1 MATSILAI
9 PQKLRQ
15 FYEIKEFNKFIEEY
29 AKLKMYNS
37 SNVLNSITGT
47 GGFGGSATSASAS
60 FGGSATS
67 ASASSVPW
75 LDAET
80 VLNKVKGICERL
92 AGQVRDHCIKAITV
106 PTYSYT
112 DLYHYSHVILGL
124 YDANTY
130 YECLESSYASQLRN
144 LMSEVQQ
151 LLEKYYTEIERVSGQ
166 AQQLEQKRSQQPDI
180 TIKDLYKQIGGT
192 FLTSHVSL
200 DALSVV
206 VSQSF
211 DSCLLEPHQLSSEGA
226 VAGGG
231 GRGRAGGRPSFIDF
245 MDEIEDSNNKQ
256 ASIAISQHRNSIK
269 RSSVLVEENSVFE
282 PSHHLR
288 SSDLFA
294 AAPSQIGSV
303 LGSTYGDKV
312 TQQQGIQEQGKSH
325 HLIGYDKGIFKRFE
339 GRWNVV
345 QEADFDNFQM
355 CSNKGFM
362 QSPRGQRRGAQG
374 GAVIRDTTVEVFYYL
389 RSVLVQRLMDLLSKW
404 VPCLIRYTSRAY
416 ILINVCMLDYF
427 DV

>member
-37 SNVLNSITGT
+37 SNILNSITGT
-47 GGFGGSATSASAS
+47 GGFGGSTSASL
-60 FGGSATS
+60 GGSATS

-80 VLNKVKGICERL
+80 VFNKVKGICERL

-112 DLYHYSHVILGL
+112 DLYHYSHVILEL

-130 YECLESSYASQLRN
+130 YDCLENSYASQLRN

-151 LLEKYYTEIERVSGQ
+151 LFEKYYTEIERVSGQ

-200 DALSVV
+200 DALSAV

-226 VAGGG
+226 AGGG

-245 MDEIEDSNNKQ
+245 MDEIEDNNNKQ

-269 RSSVLVEENSVFE
+269 RSSVLVEENNVFE

-303 LGSTYGDKV
+303 LGSTR
-312 TQQQGIQEQGKSH
+312 QQGIEQGKAH

-345 QEADFDNFQM
+345 QEADFDSFQM
-355 CSNKGFM
+355 SSNKGFM

-374 GAVIRDTTVEVFYYL
+374 GAVIRDTTVEVYYYL
-389 RSVLVQRLMDLLSKW
+389 RSILVQRLMDLLSKW
-404 VPCLIRYTSRAY
+404 VPCLIRYTSKAY
-416 ILINVCMLDYF
+416 ILINVCILDYF